1 MAVARSKV
9 GSPASPKRLC
19 RLTTAAT
26 SLSGCASTPLTPSD
40 TSDQPPEGDALV
52 GIAKKRMKRI
62 AKLEK
67 KGKISAGEA
76 EDGQAPCDQGHEPRG
91 HSGHVPTE
99 GEVIDVR
106 QLFTADLHLGHAK
119 VAGLRGFDDWIH
131 HDAAVANN
139 WREVVGECD
148 TVWILGDFS
157 CGREAHALR
166 VLRNLPGRKRLIL
179 GNHDA
184 AHPMRRRAPQAL

>member
-76 EDGQAPCDQGHEPRG
+76 EMARRLAIKATNLEDIRDMYRQRG
-91 HSGHVPTE
+91 KCSACGNSSPLTCTWAMP
-99 GEVIDVR
+99 GW
-106 QLFTADLHLGHAK
+106 LAS
-119 VAGLRGFDDWIH
+119 VASM
-131 HDAAVANN
+131 
-139 WREVVGECD
+139 
-148 TVWILGDFS
+148 T
-157 CGREAHALR
+157 
-166 VLRNLPGRKRLIL
+166 
-179 GNHDA
+179 
-184 AHPMRRRAPQAL
+184 